1 VLKDGSRQIMV
12 LLVGHPSYGQYI
24 SYKILIKLKF
34 QIVTIFNSNITQG
47 KIDVIPLSKLLLT
60 LLNLNELRVK

>member
-1 VLKDGSRQIMV
+1 MLKDGSRQIMV
-12 LLVGHPSYGQYI
+12 LLVGHPNYGQYI

-47 KIDVIPLSKLLLT
+47 KIDVIPV
-60 LLNLNELRVK
+60 ED